1 MTYQPLN
8 VLLVEADGTTAEAC
22 REAIVRVLPAAHV
35 DVSRSDGSAMT
46 RLERMARSGTPQ
58 PLYDA
63 IIVNVDSATDR
74 PIALLEQLAQIVPG
88 TPVLAVREGD
98 PPFGE
103 VDPIVAWTA
112 EVVRATANYM
122 PHLATILRLHV
133 EQRRLLAEIERQ
145 RIELVDKASRDD
157 LTDLAN
163 RARFNETLE
172 NEIARALRFHRPLT
186 LVALNVDGMKLINDT
201 HGYAAG
207 DAALSHVANCLRSE
221 VRRFEIAAR
230 TGGDTFGVLLVDTN
244 FDGGRNV
251 AEKLRR
257 RIAETPVRPAGAVT
271 VSVGLASLPA
281 HAETSNGL
289 LRIADEA
296 LFEAQT
302 KGRNRVVVSRNVRR
316 ERSGE
321 RQPIRFKVV
330 VEGRDNRGEEFSE
343 ETETELVSRC
353 GARVFLVH
361 AMSAGETIRLRTPF
375 HDRLLTAQVTACYKG
390 LDNRQRAGFKLVDP
404 PKWGT

>member
-1 MTYQPLN
+1 MTYLPLN
-8 VLLVEADGTTAEAC
+8 VLLVEADGSVAEAC
-22 REAIVRVLPAAHV
+22 RESIVRALPAAHV
-35 DVSRSDGSAMT
+35 DVSKSDGSAMT
-46 RLERMARSGTPQ
+46 RLERMARSGAQQ

-63 IIVNVDSATDR
+63 VVVNVESATDR
-74 PIALLEQLAQIVPG
+74 PVTLLEQLAQILPG
-88 TPVLAVREGD
+88 TPVLAIRGDD
-98 PPFGE
+98 PPLGE

-112 EVVRATANYM
+112 EVIRATSDF
-122 PHLATILRLHV
+122 PVHLATILRLHV

-145 RIELVDKASRDD
+145 RIEIVDQASRDD

-163 RARFNETLE
+163 RSRFNETVE

-207 DAALSHVANCLRSE
+207 DAALAHVANCLRTE

-244 FDGGRNV
+244 FDGGRQV

-257 RIAETPVRPAGAVT
+257 RIAEVPLRPVGEVT
-271 VSVGLASLPA
+271 VSVGVASLPA
-281 HAETSNGL
+281 HAETANAL
-289 LRIADEA
+289 IRIADEA
-296 LFEAQT
+296 IYEAQS
-302 KGRNRVVVSRNVRR
+302 KGRNRVVVSRNLRR
-316 ERSGE
+316 ERAGE

-330 VEGRDNRGEEFSE
+330 VEGRDNHGESFSE

-353 GARVFLVH
+353 GARVFLAH
-361 AMSAGETIRLRTPF
+361 AMSTGETIRLRTPF
-375 HDRLLTAQVTACYKG
+375 HDHTLTAQVTACYKG
-390 LDNRQRAGFKLVDP
+390 LDNRQRAGFKLLDP